1 MEVEQP
7 AEEAVDEEALLATVR
22 QGLGA
27 RLGLREAAE
36 QVGDVL
42 AERADSPARRR
53 LADDPWMP
61 TEQLV
66 TVRVEPWTILV
77 SADGL
82 PSDLLKRRRVGG

>member
-53 LADDPWMP
+53 LADEVGDQQA
-61 TEQLV
+61 EKQLALAGV
-66 TVRVEPWTILV
+66 KWTGV
-77 SADGL
+77 CAHARSASR
-82 PSDLLKRRRVGG
+82 PFSMSV